1 MARPHESTDGLEGED
16 RRIELELKTVADVG
30 LVPRAL
36 ICWLV
41 VSKSFLFSPLP
52 GGRFPF

>member
-36 ICWLV
+36 KSWLV
-41 VSKSFLFSPLP
+41 VSKIF
-52 GGRFPF
+52 

>member
-36 ICWLV
+36 ISWLV
-41 VSKSFLFSPLP
+41 VSKSF
-52 GGRFPF
+52 